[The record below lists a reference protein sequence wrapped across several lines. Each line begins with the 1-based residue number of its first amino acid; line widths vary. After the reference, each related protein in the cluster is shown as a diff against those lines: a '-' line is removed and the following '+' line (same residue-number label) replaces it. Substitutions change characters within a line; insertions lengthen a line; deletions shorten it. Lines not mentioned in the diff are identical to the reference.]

1 MKNLWGKGDE
11 KELLQQGGLLLKL
24 KKYYLLEEE

>member
-11 KELLQQGGLLLKL
+11 EGLLQRGGLLLRL
-24 KKYYLLEEE
+24 KKYYLLEVE